1 MSHEDL
7 GWNSQVLSSPMA
19 CCIWG
24 GRSLDENAKKMR
36 SRVTEGVSMINMMIP
51 PSPRPNGPSRSRP
64 KFYILNNS
72 KTFAWQCNMMSSPN
86 KDSGV

>member
-1 MSHEDL
+1 MRTWVGIHRS
-7 GWNSQVLSSPMA
+7 SVLPWLVVFGMA
-19 CCIWG
+19 ALWMKMQ
-24 GRSLDENAKKMR
+24 KKMR
-36 SRVTEGVSMINMMIP
+36 SRVTGVSMINMMIP

>member
-19 CCIWG
+19 CCIWD